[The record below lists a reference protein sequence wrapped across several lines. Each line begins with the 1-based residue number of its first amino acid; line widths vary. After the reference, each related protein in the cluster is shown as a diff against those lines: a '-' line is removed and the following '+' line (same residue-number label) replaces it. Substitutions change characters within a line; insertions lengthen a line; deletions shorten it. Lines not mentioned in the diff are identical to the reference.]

1 MDEFIFI
8 LLISFL
14 LSGFMYL
21 SNKAKKEINYRI
33 IKLKEKYIKILDD
46 LNDISHEEY
55 DIIKLKN
62 LELDN

>member
-21 SNKAKKEINYRI
+21 SNEAKKEINYRI
-33 IKLKEKYIKILDD
+33 IKLKEKYIKILND
-46 LNDISHEEY
+46 LNDISREEY
-55 DIIKLKN
+55 DIIKLKI
-62 LELDN
+62 LEI

>member
-21 SNKAKKEINYRI
+21 SNEAKKEINYRI
-33 IKLKEKYIKILDD
+33 IKLKEKYIKILND
-46 LNDISHEEY
+46 LNNISHEEY
-55 DIIKLKN
+55 DIIKLKI
-62 LELDN
+62 LEI

>member
-46 LNDISHEEY
+46 LNDISKEEY
-55 DIIKLKN
+55 DVIKLKI
-62 LELDN
+62 LEI

>member
-8 LLISFL
+8 LLISLL
-14 LSGFMYL
+14 LSGFIYI
-21 SNKAKKEINYRI
+21 SNEAKKEINYRI

>member
-8 LLISFL
+8 LLLSLL

-21 SNKAKKEINYRI
+21 SNEAKKEINYRI

-46 LNDISHEEY
+46 LNDISKEEY
-55 DIIKLKN
+55 DVIKLKI
-62 LELDN
+62 LEI

>member
-21 SNKAKKEINYRI
+21 SNEAKKEINYRI
-33 IKLKEKYIKILDD
+33 IKLKEKYIKILND

-55 DIIKLKN
+55 DIIKLKI
-62 LELDN
+62 LEI